1 MAVEI
6 INKFVD
12 YLKKLAENKKGVIEE
27 EDVKDV
33 C

>member
-27 EDVKDV
+27 E
-33 C
+33 